1 MGPFPAAWLRGGW
14 VQGKP
19 SRRPWPL
26 RSNVTPPDVV
36 PITANLALTAGGRAC
51 TNHVGACT
59 AHKEE
64 ERETRERERRRGEE
78 GTTRKRTVL
87 IQRARARPPQAG
99 KKAQKPQPPSP
110 STCALSGEWTR
121 KPWFP
126 MRRGEVR
133 LAASHGD
140 VAMERRN
147 KGARQGGE
155 AKSMRP
161 WTGWAERTSDG
172 LGIEP
177 ASTSQD
183 PRPKSWS

>member
-1 MGPFPAAWLRGGW
+1 MEEEHVPHTKRKNERHARARGG
-14 VQGKP
+14 
-19 SRRPWPL
+19 
-26 RSNVTPPDVV
+26 
-36 PITANLALTAGGRAC
+36 
-51 TNHVGACT
+51 
-59 AHKEE
+59 EE
-64 ERETRERERRRGEE
+64 KRRRGEE

-87 IQRARARPPQAG
+87 IQMARARPPQAG

-147 KGARQGGE
+147 QGARQGGE

-161 WTGWAERTSDG
+161 WTGWAERTNDG
-172 LGIEP
+172 S
-177 ASTSQD
+177 ASNQHRRRKAQ
-183 PRPKSWS
+183 RPKSWSWSPASWFQCGASECRTRASGPR